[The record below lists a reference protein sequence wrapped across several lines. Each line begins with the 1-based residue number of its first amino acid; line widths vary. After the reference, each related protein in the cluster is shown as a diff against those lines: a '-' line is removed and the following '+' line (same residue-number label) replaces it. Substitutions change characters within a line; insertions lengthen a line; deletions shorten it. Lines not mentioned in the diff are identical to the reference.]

1 MAVKKKIPSL
11 LPAGF
16 KDMLPNTAE
25 FEATIASHILAHTAG
40 FGYQQ
45 VSPPVL
51 EFETT
56 LLAGKDDRLK
66 HQTFRLMD
74 PLSRQM
80 IALRADMTIQ
90 VARIAATRLKSEPRP
105 LRLSYAGNV
114 FRVQGE
120 GLYAE
125 RQLRQVGAEL
135 IGSNSPAAD
144 AEIVLVAAGA
154 LTQLGIKELS
164 VDFSLPGLAPAL
176 LDAAALT
183 KSQRRILLEKI
194 ERKDVAAIRKHADAG
209 TVKQIEAVLRTAGEA
224 KTTLAALQKI
234 ALPKAG
240 AAMVTHLARIVE
252 LLAQH
257 MPKLTVTIDPL
268 ERRGFEYHTG
278 STFSFFSASSR
289 EELGR
294 GGRYFISGTEPQE
307 EAVGFSLL
315 VSTLQRNLT
324 APKASP
330 RLYLPF
336 GASLKVAEAWQ
347 KKGYATVQ
355 GLEATSNPKK
365 EAARQACAF
374 YLQSGKA
381 ART

>member
-1 MAVKKKIPSL
+1 MAIKKKIPSL

-16 KDMLPNTAE
+16 KDMLPGTAE
-25 FEATIASHILAHTAG
+25 FEAAIASQMLAHTAR

-45 VSPPVL
+45 VSPPIL

-56 LLAGKDDRLK
+56 LLMGKDDRLK
-66 HQTFRLMD
+66 NQTFRLMD

-90 VARIAATRLKSEPRP
+90 VARIAGSRLKSEPRP

-135 IGSNSPAAD
+135 IGSTSPSAD
-144 AEIVLVAAGA
+144 AEVVLVAAGA
-154 LTQLGIKELS
+154 LTELGITELS
-164 VDFSLPGLAPAL
+164 VDFSLPGLAPVL

-194 ERKDVAAIRKHADAG
+194 ERKDIAAIRKQADG
-209 TVKQIEAVLRTAGEA
+209 NTVKQIETILRSAGEA
-224 KTTLAALQKI
+224 KTPLAALKKMV
-234 ALPKAG
+234 LPKAG
-240 AAMVTHLARIVE
+240 AAMVAHLASIVE
-252 LLAQH
+252 ILAKQ
-257 MPKLTVTIDPL
+257 MPKLTITIDPL
-268 ERRGFEYHTG
+268 ERHGFEYHTG

-294 GGRYFISGTEPQE
+294 GGRYLIPGAEPQE

-324 APKASP
+324 APKP
-330 RLYLPF
+330 TQRLYLPF
-336 GASLKVAEAWQ
+336 GTSLKEAEGWQ
-347 KKGYATVQ
+347 KKGYATVL
-355 GLEATSNPKK
+355 GLEAASNTKK
-365 EAARQACAF
+365 EAARQGCEL
-374 YLQSGKA
+374 YLQGGKPT
-381 ART
+381 RT

>member
-1 MAVKKKIPSL
+1 MAIKKKIPSL

-16 KDMLPNTAE
+16 KDMLPGTAE
-25 FEATIASHILAHTAG
+25 FEAAIASQMLAHTAR

-45 VSPPVL
+45 VSPPIL

-56 LLAGKDDRLK
+56 LLMGKDDRLK

-90 VARIAATRLKSEPRP
+90 VARIAASRLKSEPRP

-135 IGSNSPAAD
+135 IGSTSPAAD
-144 AEIVLVAAGA
+144 AEVVLVAAGA
-154 LTQLGIKELS
+154 LSELGITELS
-164 VDFSLPGLAPAL
+164 VDFSLPGLAPVL

-194 ERKDVAAIRKHADAG
+194 ERKDIAAIRKQADSN
-209 TVKQIEAVLRTAGEA
+209 TVKQIETILRSAGEA
-224 KTTLAALQKI
+224 KTTLAALQKM

-240 AAMVTHLARIVE
+240 ASMVAHLASIVDI
-252 LLAQH
+252 LAKQ

-294 GGRYFISGTEPQE
+294 GGRYLIPGAEPQE

-324 APKASP
+324 APKAIQ

-336 GASLKVAEAWQ
+336 GTSLKEAEGWQ
-347 KKGYATVQ
+347 KKGYATVL
-355 GLEATSNPKK
+355 GLEAAGNAKK
-365 EAARQACAF
+365 EAARQGCAF
-374 YLQSGKA
+374 YLQGGKP